1 MSGSLPG
8 HGQGPPSAADNSAR
22 RWGRDIGIAAGVG
35 LVYFLLARLSQGLLR
50 EPYRVAVF
58 CWPPAGLT
66 SGAMIALGPRAR
78 WSVAAGVIVANTLAN
93 LTTNVSVPETFVFAL
108 GNTVEPLVV
117 SELIQ
122 RCFGSSFTSATRL
135 KAPPRGNMIAGPADK
150 TESLNDLGAVIS

>member
-1 MSGSLPG
+1 
-8 HGQGPPSAADNSAR
+8 
-22 RWGRDIGIAAGVG
+22 
-35 LVYFLLARLSQGLLR
+35 
-50 EPYRVAVF
+50 
-58 CWPPAGLT
+58 
-66 SGAMIALGPRAR
+66 
-78 WSVAAGVIVANTLAN
+78 VIVANALAD

-150 TESLNDLGAVIS
+150 TESLNDLGAVISQLTFVMAESAIFYLNHCRFDLAVGQKASGGLIVVCPVI